1 MTTKNISDPH
11 GHAPSWA
18 ATTPGRGRPRGF
30 DRDQAVE
37 TAMKLFHARGY
48 DAVGVAELGAALG
61 VKPPSFY
68 AAFGSKAGLFR
79 DALERYQRGEANL
92 FAHAL
97 AHEGQ
102 DASAETIA
110 AHMLRRAAEIYPSSD
125 GRAGCLVIDGARN
138 SADPEARA
146 LTAAAK
152 AQAIAAIVAFL
163 RREFP
168 PAERPGLAERLAAFV
183 NIALAGMSAAARD
196 GADRA
201 TLQGFAEAAIRAF
214 RREAREEA

>member
-1 MTTKNISDPH
+1 MTAKNISDPH
-11 GHAPSWA
+11 DDAPPKGASSHS
-18 ATTPGRGRPRGF
+18 RGRPRSF

-79 DALERYQRGEANL
+79 DVLERYQRGEANL

-97 AHEGQ
+97 AQEGQ
-102 DASAETIA
+102 DASAHSIA
-110 AHMLRRAAEIYPSSD
+110 AHMLRRAAQIYPLCD
-125 GRAGCLVIDGARN
+125 GVAGCLVIDGARN

-146 LTAAAK
+146 VTAAAK
-152 AQAIAAIVAFL
+152 AKAVDAVVAFL

-168 PAERPGLAERLAAFV
+168 ATERPGLAERLAAFV

-201 TLQGFAEAAIRAF
+201 TLETFAEAAIRAF
-214 RREAREEA
+214 RREASEEA